1 MESRVLVAG
10 IGNIFFGDDAF
21 GVEVVAR
28 LARRPP
34 PEDFEVVDFGIRGL
48 DLVYALEKP
57 HDLVIL
63 IDAMPRGGVPGTL
76 YVVEP
81 TIDELRDGP
90 DLAFD
95 AHRVDPLTVLR
106 MAIEQGACWRRLV
119 LVGCEPSPLDAEGDF
134 VDGLSAPVAAA
145 VDEGVRIIESMVQES
160 LPSPLESQDV
170 LAQ

>member
-1 MESRVLVAG
+1 MEARILVAG

-28 LARRPP
+28 LARRPLP
-34 PEDFEVVDFGIRGL
+34 AGVALVDFGIRGL

-63 IDAMPRGGVPGTL
+63 IDAMPRGEAPGTL

-81 TIDELRDGP
+81 TIDELRGGSDVP
-90 DLAFD
+90 FD
-95 AHRVDPLTVLR
+95 AHRIDPLTVLR
-106 MAIEQGACWRRLV
+106 LAIERGARWQRLV
-119 LVGCEPSPLDAEGDF
+119 LVGCEPSPLDSEEDF

-145 VDEGVRIIESMVQES
+145 ADEAVSIVES
-160 LPSPLESQDV
+160 LIRQGLTNVSESENALV
-170 LAQ
+170 S